1 MTRNPETS
9 GCERTGRSI
18 AERGQTAS
26 GQQKASD
33 SGVAAKRNVP
43 ILVAWASTTV
53 CLSCPTAAFGQ
64 GQSAMSQGL
73 SYMTAFGPKNY
84 PVVSLLYGVII
95 ISLVVVVIIGVLVVA
110 GLLMRG
116 TRVPLASIATV
127 PIERRGSGLP
137 FVYAAVG
144 ISFVVLFASAVWNYV
159 VLAKV
164 AGPPPHP
171 AVTIH
176 VTGHQWWWEVA
187 YTDKD
192 VSRGFTT
199 ANEIHIP
206 VGKPIRVELSAADV
220 IHSFWVPALTGKTD
234 TIPGQRN
241 VTWMQADK
249 PGIYRGQCTEYC
261 GQQHAHMGFIVVAQS
276 PEEFE
281 AWWNHQLEP
290 PASPTTEADMRSSAN
305 AQSAFVRNCAVC
317 HAVRG
322 TTASGKVGPDLSHL
336 MQRQTIAA
344 ATLPNSIGALSG
356 WISNPQHIKPGN
368 LMPTLDLS
376 AADLNSVRDFLQT
389 LK

>member
-1 MTRNPETS
+1 
-9 GCERTGRSI
+9 
-18 AERGQTAS
+18 
-26 GQQKASD
+26 
-33 SGVAAKRNVP
+33 
-43 ILVAWASTTV
+43 
-53 CLSCPTAAFGQ
+53 
-64 GQSAMSQGL
+64 MSQGL
-73 SYMTAFGPKNY
+73 SYMTAYGPKNY
-84 PVVSLLYGVII
+84 AVVSLLYGVII

-110 GLLMRG
+110 GLWMRG
-116 TRVPLASIATV
+116 SRVALAAIATV

-137 FVYAAVG
+137 FVYTAVG
-144 ISFVVLFASAVWNYV
+144 ISFVVLLGSAVWNYV

-187 YTDKD
+187 YMDKD

-206 VGKPIRVELSAADV
+206 VGKPVRVELSAADV
-220 IHSFWVPALTGKTD
+220 IHSFWVPALTGKMD

-276 PEEFE
+276 PQEFE
-281 AWWNHQLEP
+281 GWWNHQLQP
-290 PASPTTEADMRSSAN
+290 PPPQTSEADIRNLAS

-322 TTASGKVGPDLSHL
+322 TTANGKVGPDLSHL

-356 WISNPQHIKPGN
+356 WISNPQHVKPGN

-376 AADLNSVRDFLQT
+376 AADLNGVRDFLQT

>member
-1 MTRNPETS
+1 MKRVAETS
-9 GCERTGRSI
+9 GNAGRPI
-18 AERGQTAS
+18 AGRWQTAKRQRGPCDS
-26 GQQKASD
+26 
-33 SGVAAKRNVP
+33 SGVTDGSAIVMAAAG
-43 ILVAWASTTV
+43 IIA
-53 CLSCPTAAFGQ
+53 CLSRPTAAFGQ
-64 GQSAMSQGL
+64 DQSAMSQGL

-84 PVVSLLYGVII
+84 AVVSLLYGVII
-95 ISLVVVVIIGVLVVA
+95 ISLAVVAITGILVVA
-110 GLLMRG
+110 GLVMRG
-116 TRVPLASIATV
+116 SRVAPAAIATV
-127 PIERRGSGLP
+127 PVERRGSGLP
-137 FVYAAVG
+137 FVYIAVG
-144 ISFVVLFASAVWNYV
+144 ISFVVLLASAVWNYV

-164 AGPPPHP
+164 AGMPPHP
-171 AVTIH
+171 ALTIH

-187 YTDKD
+187 YADKD
-192 VSRGFTT
+192 VSRDFTT

-206 VGKPIRVELSAADV
+206 VGKPVRVELSAADV
-220 IHSFWVPALTGKTD
+220 VHSFWVPALTGKMD

-261 GQQHAHMGFIVVAQS
+261 GQQHAHMGFIVVAQA
-276 PEEFE
+276 PPEFE
-281 AWWNHQLEP
+281 AWWNQQLEP
-290 PASPTTEADMRSSAN
+290 PSSPRSEAEIRNLAD

-317 HAVRG
+317 HTVRG
-322 TTASGKVGPDLSHL
+322 TAANGKVGPDLSHL

-376 AADLNSVRDFLQT
+376 AADLNRVRDFLQT

>member
-1 MTRNPETS
+1 
-9 GCERTGRSI
+9 
-18 AERGQTAS
+18 
-26 GQQKASD
+26 
-33 SGVAAKRNVP
+33 
-43 ILVAWASTTV
+43 
-53 CLSCPTAAFGQ
+53 
-64 GQSAMSQGL
+64 MSQGL

-84 PVVSLLYGVII
+84 AVVSLLYGVII
-95 ISLVVVVIIGVLVVA
+95 ISLVVVAIIGILVLG

-116 TRVPLASIATV
+116 SRVAPAAIATV
-127 PIERRGSGLP
+127 PVERRGSGLP
-137 FVYAAVG
+137 FVYIAVG
-144 ISFVVLFASAVWNYV
+144 ISFVVLLASAVWNYV

-164 AGPPPHP
+164 AGVPPHP

-176 VTGHQWWWEVA
+176 VTGHQWWWEIA

-206 VGKPIRVELSAADV
+206 VGKPVRVELSAADV
-220 IHSFWVPALTGKTD
+220 IHSFWVPALTGKMD

-261 GQQHAHMGFIVVAQS
+261 GQQHAHMGFIVVAQA
-276 PEEFE
+276 PQEFE

-290 PASPTTEADMRSSAN
+290 PSSPRSETEIRSLAH

-317 HAVRG
+317 HTVRG
-322 TTASGKVGPDLSHL
+322 TVANGKVGPDLSHL

-376 AADLNSVRDFLQT
+376 AADLNDVRDFLET

>member
-1 MTRNPETS
+1 MKRVAETS
-9 GCERTGRSI
+9 GNAGRHI
-18 AERGQTAS
+18 ARRSQTAKRQPGPCDS
-26 GQQKASD
+26 
-33 SGVAAKRNVP
+33 SGVTDGSAIVMAAAG
-43 ILVAWASTTV
+43 IIA
-53 CLSCPTAAFGQ
+53 CLSRPTAAFGQ
-64 GQSAMSQGL
+64 DQSAMSQGL

-84 PVVSLLYGVII
+84 AVVSLLYGVII
-95 ISLVVVVIIGVLVVA
+95 ISLAVVAIIGILVVA
-110 GLLMRG
+110 GLVMRG
-116 TRVPLASIATV
+116 SRVAPAAIATV
-127 PIERRGSGLP
+127 PVERRGSGLP
-137 FVYAAVG
+137 FVYIAVG
-144 ISFVVLFASAVWNYV
+144 ISFVVLLASAVWNYV

-164 AGPPPHP
+164 AGMPPHP
-171 AVTIH
+171 ALTIH

-187 YTDKD
+187 YAEKD
-192 VSRGFTT
+192 VSRDFTT

-206 VGKPIRVELSAADV
+206 VGKPVRVELSAADV
-220 IHSFWVPALTGKTD
+220 IHSFWVPALTGKMD

-261 GQQHAHMGFIVVAQS
+261 GQQHAHMGFIVVAQAL
-276 PEEFE
+276 PEFE

-290 PASPTTEADMRSSAN
+290 PSSPRSEAEIHNLSD

-317 HAVRG
+317 HTVRG
-322 TTASGKVGPDLSHL
+322 TAANGKVGPDLSHL

-376 AADLNSVRDFLQT
+376 AADLNGVRDFLQT